1 MAKPHDVGALLLDQC
16 EQLPGAELGF
26 PFGPQPAV
34 FKVGGKIFAFFTG
47 PDGAM
52 APRTAAD
59 GDLSMRPD
67 RMSVKCDPDFAAA
80 LVREHAAITPGYH
93 LNKRHWVSVDL
104 TAGPSTGLPDGLA
117 EELLVDSYDLVVHAL
132 ARARRPVGLPAAAN
146 DPDAPRAVRPGSGT
160 ASPDRRPTARR
171 RRPG

>member
-1 MAKPHDVGALLLDQC
+1 MAFDPALGARLLDQC

-34 FKVGGKIFAFFTG
+34 FKVAGKIFAFFTG
-47 PDGAM
+47 ADGAM
-52 APRTAAD
+52 DPAPTSD
-59 GDLSMRPD
+59 GDLPMRPD
-67 RMSVKCDPDFAAA
+67 RMSVKCDPEYAAA
-80 LVREHAAITPGYH
+80 LVREHPAITPGYH

-104 TAGPSTGLPDGLA
+104 TAELPDGLA

-132 ARARRPVGLPAAAN
+132 PRAKRPLGLPAATSG
-146 DPDAPRAVRPGSGT
+146 PDAPRAVTPGSGT
-160 ASPDRRPTARR
+160 ASPDRPRTARR